1 MSGSSDRFLAV
12 VGALFILS
20 ALARYLEPSIGAR
33 YGQVFV
39 ALFVSVAV
47 LAATQAALGG
57 GVHVSVAL
65 SMAVPFG
72 LLAGFLFR
80 FRSLSIDPLTNLAIA
95 AFLGLLAAT
104 LGRLVGM
111 AVAVVGDRR
120 RTPRAE
126 P

>member
-20 ALARYLEPSIGAR
+20 ALARYLEPSVGAR

-39 ALFVSVAV
+39 ALFMSVAV
-47 LAATQAALGG
+47 LAATQAALSG
-57 GVHVSVAL
+57 GVHLSIAL
-65 SMAVPFG
+65 SMAVPFS
-72 LLAGFLFR
+72 LLAGFLLR

-120 RTPRAE
+120 RTPRTE